1 MAKFDESDPRWIVQ
15 AREDGTNVNQWHWSE
30 KDCSEWSRQRLGQ
43 LLGDLTLLNGPAAA
57 KTTGLQSVEGDS
69 ILNMRK
75 AKLIASYELHI
86 KVKWEGTTADGQQ
99 GSGLIELPYVADENH
114 DEDPEVKVLLP
125 DESAASQQLKAEI
138 LAKGKEPIYQAI
150 RTYVQELRSGKPGNS
165 SSTGSATAAAA
176 GGSRGSGAA
185 AAAGATGAAAAS
197 DRPGSSGSGSA
208 AAKKSSKR
216 SVTLTEKFYAR
227 RQDIYDCFTVQGRIQ
242 AFTQSPAVVEPQPGG
257 AFRWFNGN
265 ISGIFHELV
274 PGQQLVLS
282 WRFNSW
288 EEGCE
293 SKVEIDLLE
302 PEPGNTVLQLK
313 HTGLPEADK
322 YGHGDV
328 QEQVEQG
335 WRGQIFNRI
344 RAVFGYGV

>member
-30 KDCSEWSRQRLGQ
+30 KDCSEWSKQRLEQ
-43 LLGDLTLLNGPAAA
+43 LLGDLTLLNGPATA
-57 KTTGLQSVEGDS
+57 KTTGLKSVEGDS
-69 ILNMRK
+69 ILNIRK
-75 AKLIASYELHI
+75 AKLIASYELAI
-86 KVKWEGTTADGQQ
+86 KVRWQGTTAGGQH

-125 DESAASQQLKAEI
+125 TEDAASQQLKAEI
-138 LAKGKEPIYQAI
+138 LAKGKEPIYAAI
-150 RTYVQELRSGKPGNS
+150 RTYVQELRSGVPGKPGNS
-165 SSTGSATAAAA
+165 SSSAAAAAA
-176 GGSRGSGAA
+176 GSGSGAA
-185 AAAGATGAAAAS
+185 AAAANGSAAAAAVP
-197 DRPGSSGSGSA
+197 RPGSSGSGSA

-216 SVTLTEKFYAR
+216 SVSMTEKFYAR
-227 RQDIYDCFTVQGRIQ
+227 SQDIFECFTVQGRIQ
-242 AFTQSPAVVEPQPGG
+242 AFTQSAALVQPQPGG
-257 AFRWFNGN
+257 TFSWFNGN
-265 ISGIFHELV
+265 ITGTFQELV
-274 PGQQLVLS
+274 PGQRLVMS

-288 EEGCE
+288 EEGCL
-293 SKVEIDLLE
+293 SKVEVELSE

-322 YGHGDV
+322 FGHGDV

>member
-30 KDCSEWSRQRLGQ
+30 KDCSEWSKQRLGQ
-43 LLGDLTLLNGPAAA
+43 LLGDLTLLSGPATA

-69 ILNMRK
+69 ILNIRK

-86 KVKWEGTTADGQQ
+86 KVKWEGKTADGQQ

-114 DEDPEVKVLLP
+114 DEDPEVRVLLP
-125 DESAASQQLKAEI
+125 DENAAAQQLKAEI
-138 LAKGKEPIYQAI
+138 LAKGKEPIHQAI

-165 SSTGSATAAAA
+165 SSAGNAAAA
-176 GGSRGSGAA
+176 AANGSGSSGGTA
-185 AAAGATGAAAAS
+185 AAAGATGRSAAAQ
-197 DRPGSSGSGSA
+197 PGSSGSGST

-216 SVTLTEKFYAR
+216 SVSLTEKFYAR

-242 AFTQSPAVVEPQPGG
+242 AFTQSPAVVDVRPGG
-257 AFRWFNGN
+257 AFSWFNGN
-265 ISGIFHELV
+265 IAGTFAELV
-274 PGQQLVLS
+274 PGQRLVMS

-293 SKVEIDLLE
+293 SKVEIDLSE

-344 RAVFGYGV
+344 RAVFGFGV